1 LKTLFKGS
9 GPLRIKKTAPII
21 IIGFIIAI
29 FSSFTAIAAIDAPH
43 NASNNISC
51 GSCHGE
57 ALHYSAFWGGSFTP
71 YDIDDTPY
79 NRICLSC
86 HTELSPGEGGYP
98 QTKGPLV
105 KTHSSLN
112 TSNKYGDWTRECR
125 TCHDPHYQKQ
135 KNYKTTDATNLYLAT
150 GTITSCVYNGD
161 GTSTLTYSTITYK
174 SGWYPPPEDDPNK
187 KYLTKKTS
195 DYRRTILFPNVGKLG
210 YSYPITGVDEGAKT
224 ITVTGDATA
233 YLYPP
238 TTFAVMYGQYIK
250 DIINDGGTNKTV
262 KFFDKAD
269 TNSFADADGTYNG
282 ICEICHTQTTHY
294 RKDGGAPDQNHA
306 KLCSGQKGGTNCI
319 TCHTHINGLGHGYK
333 NNCVDC
339 HGHDNGWNGG
349 TYYGTTQSHST
360 HTENDSDDLKG
371 SFITCDV
378 CHDTNNYPYFKS
390 GTDNNGDGKYDLSE
404 TDVCNIC
411 HSPNGTYNGVSDS
424 VIGAKNNWCQGI
436 YQGNDLKSGKGK
448 WCAGCHDEQPANS
461 KADGTG
467 VNAPK
472 VIGDEG
478 ASTQYG
484 TGYGFYKTGHGLA
497 SGSYPASG
505 EPAANLKCTDCHN
518 TTYAHIDHDSR
529 TYAAGS
535 NNYQAGYRLN
545 SVNGAPPMDIPRN
558 DVGWPKSD
566 FALCGQC
573 HNLDLFLDQT
583 NLTTNLRSVKTSGT
597 STGLTETVL
606 TDNTKPWAVNDFYAS
621 ALIPDIEQPWNV
633 YPIISNTATTITV
646 SGSMLS
652 DGAQPGDNYRVDVN
666 SHRTHL
672 QSTDG
677 GPWNPTGSGGKW
689 DSDYDGGGFD
699 STISCPTCHNVH
711 GSTLPRMARDGNLV
725 SGRSL
730 GFYYV
735 PPYSYPNSTR
745 LPDSDGGRWS
755 QSVCGPCHSSSG
767 TYSRVVK
774 GTVTLSSD
782 ADQFFAV
789 ADPPTTI
796 STITITDN
804 PQTASIT
811 AANDIR
817 IRIPGNFN
825 MTWDT
830 TDMTAAFGGSAATKV
845 NSTISFPD
853 NKTLLID
860 VTSDFAAGDTLTV
873 EGLSFT
879 NFSAVSGQDNLELYI
894 DGGHTLCTED
904 TKTILIGTKAIIF
917 STANQTFA
925 IGDWSTA
932 ISPIT
937 IKAITDDADIKSG
950 NDIRIKIPSAFPME
964 WDTSDISA
972 IISGSAAAKV
982 STTVSYPD
990 TKTLL
995 ITVITDFSEGDE
1007 ITVSGLKFRNFY
1019 VSAATDNLELYV
1031 DGALD
1036 ATADALDDKTIIIE
1050 DKHWMTPIAI
1060 VRGYCSSELG
1070 CYDYLIDND
1079 LTTGNLARGVNGIL
1093 DLGREYLVTNIRVYA
1108 NTNNNWYFKVG
1119 NTLSGCLSDGI
1130 DVTGKWRVGYVGP
1143 GWYEKAVTQASG
1155 RYIRIQYGDTGNA
1168 PDNGIME
1175 VEFFGIP
1182 LDNDVKMSSA
1192 AGQDFEVGQAAAAM
1206 SPITITESSTS
1217 PTITASNDIR
1227 IVIPYSLYMSW
1238 DTSATVATFG
1248 GTASGKVS
1256 STVSY
1261 PDDKTLLIDVT
1272 SGFAAG
1278 DTLTLEGLSFK
1289 DFLGQSYAANLGL
1302 SVDGGM
1308 SLAITDAKTI
1318 QIWDWL
1324 SPVDVVEESPKSI
1337 VDTVTLTNTTLTLA
1351 NQPDYPTYIA
1361 VKIIDTTA
1369 PKITS
1374 GTVTITGTTADGPGQ
1389 IEVID
1394 CSAGAGTHVGN
1405 KIFETID
1412 SIVTADFAPLDGG
1425 GDETIAV
1432 SAPDCCNLYNSR
1444 YIVDNNT
1451 ATGNTPWGGSYVVFD
1466 LGETYTVTGIRMFT
1480 AAQYGWGVY
1489 IGNDLDGCTDTFG
1502 TQVKFSW
1509 TSPGDSAWHTT
1520 AIEPAVSG
1528 RYIKINALGVGGG
1541 LANMTIREFDFQGY
1555 KALENRHLTISSS
1568 ADQTFEK
1575 NQAATLIQ
1583 PINIKYYPTNG
1594 TITAANDI
1602 RIKIPASFNM
1612 TWDTTDTS
1620 ATIGGSAAS
1629 KVSSTVSYPDSKTL
1643 LIDVTEDFKAGDTLT
1658 ISDLNFTNFS
1668 DQSFKDHPQLSID
1681 GGTTMAATDS
1691 KYIWVI
1697 HWQTPI
1703 IYATCTD
1710 LNGAANVVDGN
1721 TATGN
1726 LWGGGT
1732 IVFDMGSRKTVRSIR
1747 VWENIDRQ
1755 WGLRIGDDL
1764 TSCGTDWP
1772 IIKAGWH
1779 PAVGQWTEIPATP
1792 MTGRYMRF
1800 HLETGGPQAD
1810 VLREFQYQAW

>member
-1 LKTLFKGS
+1 M
-9 GPLRIKKTAPII
+9 RIKAHVII
-21 IIGFIIAI
+21 VFIVGFIVAI
-29 FSSFTAIAAIDAPH
+29 SSQFGVAIDTPH
-43 NASNNISC
+43 NESNNVSC
-51 GSCHGE
+51 QECHIGPDWPMV
-57 ALHYSAFWGGSFTP
+57 LYWFPIFTP
-71 YDIDDTPY
+71 HTIDDTPF
-79 NRICLSC
+79 NMLCLSC
-86 HTELSPGEGGYP
+86 HVASS
-98 QTKGPLV
+98 GPYFGTAPRV
-105 KTHSSLN
+105 KTHSSVSI
-112 TSNKYGDWTRECR
+112 SNKYGEWTRECR
-125 TCHDPHYQKQ
+125 TCHNPHFQLQ
-135 KNYKTTDATNLYLAT
+135 KNYKSTDAGNLYLAQ
-150 GTITSCVYNGD
+150 GTITSCVYNGVD
-161 GTSTLTYSTITYK
+161 GTSTLNYSSITYK
-174 SGWYPPPEDDPNK
+174 TGWDATK
-187 KYLTKKTS
+187 LTKKTS
-195 DYRRTILFPNVGKLG
+195 DYRRTVLFPNVDNLN
-210 YSYPITGVDEGAKT
+210 YDYPITAVDSGA
-224 ITVTGDATA
+224 ITVKGNACTN
-233 YLYPP
+233 LSLPN
-238 TTFAVMYGQYIK
+238 TFAVMYGQYIK
-250 DIINDGGTNKTV
+250 NSIDIKADPSVSPPPESIYKAV
-262 KFFDKAD
+262 KFFDQTG
-269 TNSFADADGTYNG
+269 TNSFADGDTTYNG
-282 ICEICHTQTTHY
+282 ICEVCHTQTKHF
-294 RKDGGAPDQNHA
+294 RNDGGGSDPNHVNHNGVA
-306 KLCSGQKGGTNCI
+306 VAGTNCI
-319 TCHTHINGLGHGYK
+319 TCHPHTEGFK
-333 NNCVDC
+333 PNCKAC
-339 HGHDNGWNGG
+339 HGHDAGYEYETGNFNQGEG
-349 TYYGTTQSHST
+349 TFKSHST

-371 SFITCDV
+371 PNIGCSG
-378 CHDTNNYPYFKS
+378 CHDTNNYPYFKT
-390 GTDNNGDGKYDLSE
+390 GTDSNGDGKYDLSE
-404 TDVCNIC
+404 TDVCNTC
-411 HSPNGTYNGVSDS
+411 HSPNGTYNGVSDP
-424 VIGAKNNWCQGI
+424 VIGAKNNWNLGV
-436 YQGNDLKSGKGK
+436 YSGNFLRSGKEK
-448 WCAGCHDEQPANS
+448 WCAGCHDENPANS
-461 KADGTG
+461 KADGSG
-467 VNAPK
+467 VAAPN
-472 VIGDEG
+472 VIGDED
-478 ASTQYG
+478 AATQYG

-497 SGSYPASG
+497 TGSYPASG
-505 EPAANLKCTDCHN
+505 GPAANAKCTDCHN

-529 TYAAGS
+529 TYVAAR

-558 DVGWPKSD
+558 DVGMPKSD

-573 HNLDLFLDQT
+573 HDLDLFLDQT

-597 STGLTETVL
+597 STGLSETIL
-606 TDNTKPWAVNDFYAS
+606 TDTTKAWGGLAGS
-621 ALIPDIEQPWNV
+621 ALIPDIEKPWNV
-633 YPIISNTATTITV
+633 YLIISNTATTITV
-646 SGSMLS
+646 NGSMLS
-652 DGAQPGDNYRVDVN
+652 DGAQPGNNYRVEVN
-666 SHRTHL
+666 SHWTHL

-677 GPWNPTGSGGKW
+677 GSWNPFGNCGKW
-689 DSDYDGGGFD
+689 DSDYDNALVCPPPWTGSIFD
-699 STISCPTCHNVH
+699 STVSCPTCHNVH

-735 PPYSYPNSTR
+735 PPYSYPNSTK

-767 TYSRVVK
+767 TYSRVAK
-774 GTVTLSSD
+774 GTVTFSSD
-782 ADQFFAV
+782 ADQYFSV

-811 AANDIR
+811 AANNIR

-830 TDMTAAFGGSAATKV
+830 TDMTATFGGSAATKV
-845 NSTISFPD
+845 NSTVSFPD

-894 DGGHTLCTED
+894 DGGHTLCTENA
-904 TKTILIGTKAIIF
+904 KTILIGTKAIIS
-917 STANQTFA
+917 STADQTFA

-995 ITVITDFSEGDE
+995 LTVITDFSEGDE

-1019 VSAATDNLELYV
+1019 VSAAADNLELYV

-1060 VRGYCSSELG
+1060 VRGYCSNELG

-1079 LTTGNLARGVNGIL
+1079 LTTGNLARGINGIL
-1093 DLGREYLVTNIRVYA
+1093 DLGREYLVTHIRVYA

-1119 NTLSGCLSDGI
+1119 NTLSDCLSDGI
-1130 DVTGKWRVGYVGP
+1130 DVTGKWKVGYVGP

-1155 RYIRIQYGDTGNA
+1155 RYMRIQYADAGNA

-1175 VEFFGIP
+1175 VEFLGIP
-1182 LDNDVKMSSA
+1182 LDNYVKMSSA
-1192 AGQDFEVGQAAAAM
+1192 AGQDFEVGQAAASI

-1238 DTSATVATFG
+1238 DTSDTVATIG

-1272 SGFAAG
+1272 SNFAAG
-1278 DTLTLEGLSFK
+1278 DTLTVEGLSFK
-1289 DFLGQSYAANLGL
+1289 NFLGQSYTANLGL

-1308 SLAITDAKTI
+1308 SLAATDAKSI
-1318 QIWDWL
+1318 QIWDWI
-1324 SPVDVVEESPKSI
+1324 SPVDVAEESPKSI
-1337 VDTVTLTNTTLTLA
+1337 IDTVNLTNTTLTLA
-1351 NQPDYPTYIA
+1351 NQPDYPTFIA
-1361 VKIIDTTA
+1361 VKIVDTIA
-1369 PKITS
+1369 PKINS

-1394 CSAGAGTHVGN
+1394 CSAGAGYHVGN

-1412 SIVTADFAPLDGG
+1412 SIVTADFAPLNGG

-1432 SAPDCCNLYNSR
+1432 SAPDCCNLNNSR
-1444 YIVDNNT
+1444 YLVDNNT
-1451 ATGNTPWGGSYVVFD
+1451 ATGNTGVAGSYVVFD
-1466 LGETYTVTGIRMFT
+1466 LGDTYTVTGIRMFT
-1480 AAQYGWGVY
+1480 TVQYGWDIYVSD
-1489 IGNDLDGCTDTFG
+1489 NLDGCTGTMG

-1509 TSPGDSAWHTT
+1509 TSPGDSAWHAT
-1520 AIEPAVSG
+1520 AINPTVSG
-1528 RYIKINALGVGGG
+1528 RYIRINALGVGGG

-1555 KALENRHLTISSS
+1555 KNSENRNLTISSF

-1575 NQAATLIQ
+1575 DQSATPIQ

-1594 TITAANDI
+1594 TITTVNDI

-1612 TWDTTDTS
+1612 TWDTTDTT
-1620 ATIGGSAAS
+1620 ATFGGSAAS
-1629 KVSSTVSYPDSKTL
+1629 KVSSIVSYPDNKTL
-1643 LIDVTEDFKAGDTLT
+1643 LINVTENFSAGDTLS
-1658 ISDLNFTNFS
+1658 ISGLSFKNFS
-1668 DQSFKDHPQLSID
+1668 NQSFKNHLQLSID
-1681 GGTTMAATDS
+1681 GGSTVAATDS

-1697 HWQTPI
+1697 HWQSPI
-1703 IYATCTD
+1703 IYAACTD
-1710 LNGAANVVDGN
+1710 LNGAANVIDRN

-1726 LWGGGT
+1726 LWGGGI
-1732 IVFDMGSRKTVRSIR
+1732 IVFDMGSSKKVRFIR

-1755 WGLRIGDDL
+1755 WGLRIGDGL

-1772 IIKAGWH
+1772 AIKTGWH

-1800 HLETGGPQAD
+1800 NLETGGPQAD